1 MVVLLWVDVM
11 LLFDKLYFEEGVIEV
26 VVWDGFRKVLF
37 LFGLFGGIGVDV
49 LFFDDVRIFWVM
61 FLLFVCVRIVILL
74 MVVFELFCDVI
85 LFVRSGFKVVEGVFE

>member
-1 MVVLLWVDVM
+1 MKVVLLWVDVM

-49 LFFDDVRIFWVM
+49 LFFDDVIWVM
-61 FLLFVCVRIVILL
+61 FLLFVCVMIVVLL
-74 MVVFELFCDVI
+74 MGVFELFCDVI

>member
-1 MVVLLWVDVM
+1 M

-26 VVWDGFRKVLF
+26 VVWDRFRKVLF

-61 FLLFVCVRIVILL
+61 FLLFVCVMIVVLL
-74 MVVFELFCDVI
+74 MVVLELFCDVI

>member
-1 MVVLLWVDVM
+1 MKVVLLWVDVM

-26 VVWDGFRKVLF
+26 VVWDRFRKVLF

-49 LFFDDVRIFWVM
+49 LFFDDVIWVM
-61 FLLFVCVRIVILL
+61 FLLFVCVMIVILL

>member
-1 MVVLLWVDVM
+1 M

-26 VVWDGFRKVLF
+26 VVWDRFRKVLF

-61 FLLFVCVRIVILL
+61 FLLFVCVMIVVLL

>member
-1 MVVLLWVDVM
+1 MKVVLLWVDVM

-26 VVWDGFRKVLF
+26 VVWDRFRKVLF

-49 LFFDDVRIFWVM
+49 LFFDDVIWVM
-61 FLLFVCVRIVILL
+61 FLLFVCVMIVVLL

-85 LFVRSGFKVVEGVFE
+85 LFVRSGFKVVESVFE

>member
-1 MVVLLWVDVM
+1 MKVVLLWVDVM
-11 LLFDKLYFEEGVIEV
+11 LLLDKLYFEEGVIEV
-26 VVWDGFRKVLF
+26 VVWDRFRKVLF

-49 LFFDDVRIFWVM
+49 LFFDDVIWVM
-61 FLLFVCVRIVILL
+61 FLLFVCVMIVVLL

>member
-1 MVVLLWVDVM
+1 MNVVLLWVDVM

-37 LFGLFGGIGVDV
+37 LFGLFSGIGVDV
-49 LFFDDVRIFWVM
+49 LFFDDVIWVM
-61 FLLFVCVRIVILL
+61 FLLFVCVMIVVLL

>member
-1 MVVLLWVDVM
+1 M

-49 LFFDDVRIFWVM
+49 LFFDDVIWVM
-61 FLLFVCVRIVILL
+61 FLLFVCVMIVVLL
-74 MVVFELFCDVI
+74 MVVLELFCDVI

>member
-1 MVVLLWVDVM
+1 M

-49 LFFDDVRIFWVM
+49 LFFDDVIWVM
-61 FLLFVCVRIVILL
+61 FLLFVCVMIVVLL
-74 MVVFELFCDVI
+74 MVVFKLFCDVI

>member
-37 LFGLFGGIGVDV
+37 LFGLFGSIGVDV
-49 LFFDDVRIFWVM
+49 LFFDDVIWVM
-61 FLLFVCVRIVILL
+61 FLLFVCVMIVVLL
-74 MVVFELFCDVI
+74 MEVFELFCDVI

>member
-1 MVVLLWVDVM
+1 M

-49 LFFDDVRIFWVM
+49 LFFDDVIWVL
-61 FLLFVCVRIVILL
+61 FLLFVCVMIVILL

-85 LFVRSGFKVVEGVFE
+85 LFVRNGFKVVEGVFE

>member
-1 MVVLLWVDVM
+1 MKVVLLWVDVM

-49 LFFDDVRIFWVM
+49 LFFDDVIWVM

>member
-1 MVVLLWVDVM
+1 MNVVLLWVDVM

-49 LFFDDVRIFWVM
+49 LFFDDVIWVM
-61 FLLFVCVRIVILL
+61 FLLFVCFMIVVLL
-74 MVVFELFCDVI
+74 MVVLELFCDVI
-85 LFVRSGFKVVEGVFE
+85 LFVRSRFKVVEGVFE

>member
-1 MVVLLWVDVM
+1 M

-26 VVWDGFRKVLF
+26 VVWDRFRKVLF
-37 LFGLFGGIGVDV
+37 LIGLFGGIGVDV
-49 LFFDDVRIFWVM
+49 LFFDDVIWVM
-61 FLLFVCVRIVILL
+61 FLLFVCVMIVVLL

>member
-1 MVVLLWVDVM
+1 MKVVLLWVDVM

-26 VVWDGFRKVLF
+26 VVWDRFRKVLF

-49 LFFDDVRIFWVM
+49 LFFDDVIWVM

>member
-1 MVVLLWVDVM
+1 M

-26 VVWDGFRKVLF
+26 VVWDRFRKVLF

-49 LFFDDVRIFWVM
+49 LFFDDVIWVM
-61 FLLFVCVRIVILL
+61 FLLFVCVMIVVLL
-74 MVVFELFCDVI
+74 MVVFKLFCDVI